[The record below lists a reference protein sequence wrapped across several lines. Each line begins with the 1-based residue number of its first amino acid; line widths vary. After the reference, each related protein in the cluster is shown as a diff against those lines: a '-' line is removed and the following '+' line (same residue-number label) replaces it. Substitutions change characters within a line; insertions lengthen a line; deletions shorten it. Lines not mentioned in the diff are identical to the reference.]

1 MRVSAACQV
10 CYVVLTSSEASELL
24 RLTRYD
30 KGSGILAGTVLT
42 LTSLLYAA
50 DSATA
55 VRDVSYTW
63 SSPLL
68 QKCDSR
74 TMTVLLSQV
83 VKLVLHEWHTQT
95 AGWLRCSL
103 VSFKLV
109 PALLYV

>member
-1 MRVSAACQV
+1 MIGGQASLPVPCCTSFPC
-10 CYVVLTSSEASELL
+10 CYVCL
-24 RLTRYD
+24 
-30 KGSGILAGTVLT
+30 
-42 LTSLLYAA
+42 AA

-68 QKCDSR
+68 QNCDSR